1 MAADRALILL
11 TISPCELALGY
22 ALAAGFS
29 LCLGSALS
37 MDIRSTLSDAGNAT
51 DTYYGS
57 VSFHGI
63 VMIFGFVMPLLFGV
77 VGNIL
82 IPTLGGYSDMIYPR
96 TNTAGLYLLINA
108 VHLFFISVLMDGTA
122 SMGWTLYP
130 PISYHQTAVMDLTII
145 GLHAAGISSLVL
157 AINSLITTFQSKPAR
172 IGLIQIPLI
181 LWSTAVANVLLVF
194 ALPVLAAGIT
204 MLLLDRTSNTAFFVP
219 VGDVDVVLYQ
229 HLFWFFGHPEVYVLI
244 LPCFGMV
251 SHLISADLR
260 GNILNPMSMILALIT
275 IGNVSF
281 VVWGHH
287 MYTVGM
293 NTDVRAYFTWATF
306 LIAVPTGA
314 KYYTWLASINQSCL
328 PHTISLH
335 GVCGF
340 LFFFAF
346 GGYTGVILA
355 NAGVDLLMHDTYYV
369 IGHFHIIMAV
379 AIAYSVLAM
388 LVHLSN
394 TML

>member
-1 MAADRALILL
+1 M
-11 TISPCELALGY
+11 TVSPCELALGY
-22 ALAAGFS
+22 ALASGFS
-29 LCLGSALS
+29 LALGSALS
-37 MDIRSTLSDAGNAT
+37 VDIRSTLSYPGNST
-51 DTYYGS
+51 DYYYGS

-63 VMIFGFVMPLLFGV
+63 IMIFGFMMPLLFGV
-77 VGNIL
+77 IGNIV
-82 IPTLGGYSDMIYPR
+82 IPTMSGFSDMIYPR

-108 VHLFFISVLMDGTA
+108 VHIFFVAVLMDGTA
-122 SMGWTLYP
+122 CMGWTMYP
-130 PISYHQTAVMDLTII
+130 PISYHQSGVMDLTII
-145 GLHAAGISSLVL
+145 GLHSAGISSLVL
-157 AINSLITTFQSKPAR
+157 AINSLLTTFQSKPAR
-172 IGLIQIPLI
+172 IALLQIPLL
-181 LWSTAVANVLLVF
+181 LWSTATANFLLII

-229 HLFWFFGHPEVYVLI
+229 HLFWFFGHPEVYILV

-260 GNILNPMSMILALIT
+260 GNILRPLSMVLALIT
-275 IGNVSF
+275 IGNISV

-293 NTDVRAYFTWATF
+293 SVDTRAYFTWATF
-306 LIAVPTGA
+306 MIAVPTGV
-314 KYYTWLASINQSCL
+314 KYFTWLSSINHAAM

-346 GGYTGVILA
+346 GGFTGVMLA

-369 IGHFHIIMAV
+369 IGHFHVIMAV
-379 AIAYSVLAM
+379 AISFVLIAM

-394 TML
+394 SML